1 MLSLVESLGQRA
13 RTLARC
19 GRDPAGRARCLAR
32 ATLCAFALAASN
44 VLAVSNALAEDPVP
58 AGDDPAEAEERA
70 PKAARP
76 TDVTPEEAA
85 ARALADD
92 ALQAAHGA
100 EENAGLE
107 EWARSVMRD
116 SLEEA
121 GEVAPATAAASRSE
135 AGGETAAPLPAE
147 RQAAAMAAGLEDR
160 PHIGEVLVFM
170 SLSVP
175 EPSWAQWAAEAAR
188 AGAPLVLRGVS
199 PGGLQATV
207 KAVGARLG
215 GHDAGVAIDPR
226 LFRLFGVARVP
237 AVIAVP
243 GGVPACASPGCADDG
258 PPPFDIV
265 AGNIGLAAALEAIA
279 AEGAAGRAVAQVH
292 LERLRAR
299 P

>member
-1 MLSLVESLGQRA
+1 MLSLVKSLGQRA

-19 GRDPAGRARCLAR
+19 GRDPARLSRWLAP
-32 ATLCAFALAASN
+32 ATLCAFALA
-44 VLAVSNALAEDPVP
+44 VSNALAGGDGAAEGPVA
-58 AGDDPAEAEERA
+58 AGDESTAVEERA
-70 PKAARP
+70 LTAPRP

-100 EENAGLE
+100 KENAGLE
-107 EWARSVMRD
+107 EWARSVVQ
-116 SLEEA
+116 SALQEA
-121 GEVAPATAAASRSE
+121 GTSAPDIAAASRSE

-147 RQAAAMAAGLEDR
+147 RQAAAMAAGLADR

-226 LFRLFGVARVP
+226 LFRLFGIARVP

-243 GGVPACASPGCADDG
+243 GGVPACASRGCTDDG

-265 AGNIGLAAALEAIA
+265 AGNIGLAVALEAIA
-279 AEGAAGRAVAQVH
+279 AEGAAGRAVARVH
-292 LERLRAR
+292 LEQLRAR

>member
-1 MLSLVESLGQRA
+1 MLSLVKSLGQRA

-19 GRDPAGRARCLAR
+19 GRDPAGRARWLAR
-32 ATLCAFALAASN
+32 AVLCAFALAASN
-44 VLAVSNALAEDPVP
+44 ALAGGNALAEDPVP
-58 AGDDPAEAEERA
+58 AGGGPAPAEERA
-70 PKAARP
+70 VNAARP
-76 TDVTPEEAA
+76 KDVTREEAA

-92 ALQAAHGA
+92 ALRATHGA
-100 EENAGLE
+100 EEDAGLD
-107 EWARSVMRD
+107 EWTRSVIRD
-116 SLEEA
+116 ALEGA
-121 GEVAPATAAASRSE
+121 GEVARDTAGTPLTQQ
-135 AGGETAAPLPAE
+135 GGETPAPLPAE
-147 RQAAAMAAGLEDR
+147 RQAAAMAAGLADR
-160 PHIGEVLVFM
+160 PRTGEVLVFM

-199 PGGLQATV
+199 PEGLQATV
-207 KAVGARLG
+207 KAVGGRLG

-279 AEGAAGRAVAQVH
+279 AEGAAGRGVARVH

>member
-1 MLSLVESLGQRA
+1 MA
-13 RTLARC
+13 
-19 GRDPAGRARCLAR
+19 PAV
-32 ATLCAFALAASN
+32 LCTFAVAGGDG
-44 VLAVSNALAEDPVP
+44 VAEGPVP
-58 AGDDPAEAEERA
+58 AGAAPAPSEERA

-92 ALQAAHGA
+92 ALRAAHGA

-107 EWARSVMRD
+107 EWGRSVIRD
-116 SLEEA
+116 ALEEA
-121 GEVAPATAAASRSE
+121 GASASKTVSRSGSE
-135 AGGETAAPLPAE
+135 AGGETLAPLPAE
-147 RQAAAMAAGLEDR
+147 REAAAMAAGLADR

-188 AGAPLVLRGVS
+188 AGAPLVLRGIS

-207 KAVGARLG
+207 KAVGARLK

-265 AGNIGLAAALEAIA
+265 SGNIGLAAALEAIA
-279 AEGAAGRAVAQVH
+279 AEGAAGRAVARVH

>member
-1 MLSLVESLGQRA
+1 MLSLVKSLGQRA

-19 GRDPAGRARCLAR
+19 GKEPAGRARWLAP
-32 ATLCAFALAASN
+32 AVLCTFALA
-44 VLAVSNALAEDPVP
+44 VGNALAAGDGAAEDPAP
-58 AGDDPAEAEERA
+58 SEERA
-70 PKAARP
+70 LEAARP
-76 TDVTPEEAA
+76 TDVTREEAA
-85 ARALADD
+85 GRALAEE
-92 ALQAAHGA
+92 ALRAAHGA
-100 EENAGLE
+100 KENAGLE

-121 GEVAPATAAASRSE
+121 GEVARDTAGTPRTQQD
-135 AGGETAAPLPAE
+135 GETAAPLPAE
-147 RQAAAMAAGLEDR
+147 RQAAAMAAGLADR

-199 PGGLQATV
+199 PAGLQATV
-207 KAVGARLG
+207 KAVGARLK
-215 GHDAGVAIDPR
+215 GHDAGVTIDPR

-243 GGVPACASPGCADDG
+243 GGVPACASPGCTEDG

-279 AEGAAGRAVAQVH
+279 AEGAAGRGVARVH

>member
-1 MLSLVESLGQRA
+1 MLSLVKSLGQRA

-19 GRDPAGRARCLAR
+19 GKEPAGRARWLAR
-32 ATLCAFALAASN
+32 AVLCAFALAG
-44 VLAVSNALAEDPVP
+44 SNALAVGNALAENPVP
-58 AGDDPAEAEERA
+58 AGGDPAEAEERA

-85 ARALADD
+85 ARALADE
-92 ALQAAHGA
+92 ALRAAHGA
-100 EENAGLE
+100 EESAGLE

-116 SLEEA
+116 ALEEA
-121 GEVAPATAAASRSE
+121 GEVAPDTAAASRSE

-147 RQAAAMAAGLEDR
+147 RLAAAMAEGLADR
-160 PHIGEVLVFM
+160 PRTGEVLVFM

-243 GGVPACASPGCADDG
+243 GGVPACASPGCDDDG

-279 AEGAAGRAVAQVH
+279 AEGAAGRGVARVH

>member
-1 MLSLVESLGQRA
+1 MLSLVKSLGQRA

-19 GRDPAGRARCLAR
+19 GKEPAGRARWLAR
-32 ATLCAFALAASN
+32 AVFCAFALAASN
-44 VLAVSNALAEDPVP
+44 ALAEGPVR
-58 AGDDPAEAEERA
+58 AGADPAEAEERA

-76 TDVTPEEAA
+76 TNVTPEEAA
-85 ARALADD
+85 ARALAEE
-92 ALQAAHGA
+92 ALRAAHGA

-116 SLEEA
+116 ALEEA
-121 GEVAPATAAASRSE
+121 GEVAPDTAAASRSE

-147 RQAAAMAAGLEDR
+147 RQAAAMAAGLTDR
-160 PHIGEVLVFM
+160 PRIGEVLVFM

-175 EPSWAQWAAEAAR
+175 ESSWAQWAAEAAR

-199 PGGLQATV
+199 PAGLQATV
-207 KAVGARLG
+207 KAVGARLK

-279 AEGAAGRAVAQVH
+279 AEGAAGRGVARVH